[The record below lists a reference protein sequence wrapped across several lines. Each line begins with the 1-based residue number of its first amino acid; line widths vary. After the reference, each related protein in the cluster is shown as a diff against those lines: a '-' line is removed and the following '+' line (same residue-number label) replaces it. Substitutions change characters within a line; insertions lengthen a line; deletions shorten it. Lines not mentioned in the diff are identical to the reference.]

1 MVDAQFS
8 YTYEYQVCLHV
19 RCVQPPGRGTASTHW
34 KVISFLPDYLK
45 PQQSEP
51 DKVLEIDASVIR
63 TDLYDR
69 S

>member
-19 RCVQPPGRGTASTHW
+19 RCVQPPGRGTASNHW
-34 KVISFLPDYLK
+34 KIISLFLPDYLK

-51 DKVLEIDASVIR
+51 DNVL
-63 TDLYDR
+63 
-69 S
+69 